1 MLLNI
6 ETCFVSEVH
15 RNEFNVEIHFTQ
27 TRLNKALIK
36 VQKHMS
42 LSNAGTHS
50 SFPLLSSVILG
61 PVKLVFPG
69 RS

>member
-1 MLLNI
+1 MLLNVDY
-6 ETCFVSEVH
+6 FVSEMH
-15 RNEFNVEIHFTQ
+15 RNEFNAEIHFVQ
-27 TRLNKALIK
+27 MRLNKALIN
-36 VQKHMS
+36 VQEHMS

-61 PVKLVFPG
+61 PVKLVFPD